1 MMYYTLEQTII
12 IILEHN
18 YSNIKTIILVKIR
31 EAVKM
36 NGNNC
41 KDCKNRYIG
50 CHSTCEVY
58 KKFKENIENRNI
70 KIQKYKELYKPK
82 LY

>member
-1 MMYYTLEQTII
+1 
-12 IILEHN
+12 
-18 YSNIKTIILVKIR
+18 
-31 EAVKM
+31 M

-58 KKFKENIENRNI
+58 KKFKENIDNRNT
-70 KIQKYKELYKPK
+70 KIHKYKELYKPK